1 LLVKKYRE
9 FWQAAS
15 NYSKN
20 YHFTDP
26 GDLNCDQSARYQ
38 ASVWSGYPGGFT
50 QTKLYKGALQY
61 YCGEESIGFPAGWYW
76 SKMRIYGDGN
86 MHVPGDIYVYP

>member
-26 GDLNCDQSARYQ
+26 GDLNCDQSRILRNL
-38 ASVWSGYPGGFT
+38 SG
-50 QTKLYKGALQY
+50 KRK
-61 YCGEESIGFPAGWYW
+61 EESA
-76 SKMRIYGDGN
+76 SKGGTKSKKT
-86 MHVPGDIYVYP
+86 G